1 MADVVW
7 LSNLNKNVFATE
19 IAQNFS
25 TALGSSS
32 FILPMPAVLDSRKM
46 RDLLEE
52 DHNMGKVFQYGRDA
66 NIALV
71 TMGSFGP
78 KSALVHTGYISQD
91 KMDELSARGAV
102 GDICTHLIDINGNI
116 CDQELDQ
123 RTAAVPLE
131 DIRNKKYRIGVAQ
144 GLSKVDCILGALK
157 GKIVNVLITNEETA
171 QWVLSKDE
179 QLCADAV

>member
-1 MADVVW
+1 
-7 LSNLNKNVFATE
+7 
-19 IAQNFS
+19 
-25 TALGSSS
+25 
-32 FILPMPAVLDSRKM
+32 
-46 RDLLEE
+46 
-52 DHNMGKVFQYGRDA
+52 MGKVFQYGRDA

-131 DIRNKKYRIGVAQ
+131 DIRNK
-144 GLSKVDCILGALK
+144 